1 MRPALLPT
9 TKELAAMKNPKNPT
23 AIDLLAELNAHI
35 VYTPTQAVVKSLT
48 SGCDLTRISRF
59 DDLYATL
66 VDLVRTKQLK
76 ELR

>member
-1 MRPALLPT
+1 MKHANRPT
-9 TKELAAMKNPKNPT
+9 T
-23 AIDLLAELNAHI
+23 IDLLAELNAHI